1 MSLGCKEDYENIGRS
16 RMHGFAYSPPTA
28 DQAKAEL
35 FGRDLKHTICDQ
47 VSSRNNTMKTL
58 NYMRRSLYTACAS
71 AALLFASS
79 AAAQNVGI
87 GVSNPQSKLSVNGTT
102 SSGGLAI
109 GDSTYTSTAGMVSP
123 TNGAIIQGFACI
135 GTTKPRGRLTVVNDN
150 GKNGG
155 QNAELSLVSYG
166 TSHATDF
173 ETYNARGT
181 EAAPTNLGNGDILG
195 GLFFNGYVNNTATV
209 GLSGVS
215 STYRGDGKTTLSD
228 MEFGVSGA
236 THMYIDP
243 LGNVGINTGV
253 TTPPLAPL
261 VVGGNPTTLT
271 ETNVTQSYFSFGA
284 VSNLIHSTGVNGTNT
299 ASAVFHDNVW
309 SSSIFVSYNGVVTAS
324 DARLKNVIGHS
335 DSAKDFETLKQIEI
349 TDYTMKD
356 VVKLGDAPCK
366 KVIAQQVEKV
376 YPTAV
381 KTIGYKGF
389 TFTPDIYEASS
400 SVKSDGQNAYTI
412 SLAKTHGLKEGE
424 TVRLITE
431 KNPELSVVAHVVND
445 TTFTVTTKEPL
456 GDKVFVYGKQCL
468 DLKSVDYDAIAMLN
482 VSATQELAKKVE
494 ALEAENDRLKAQQS
508 KLAARALS

>member
-1 MSLGCKEDYENIGRS
+1 MK
-16 RMHGFAYSPPTA
+16 T
-28 DQAKAEL
+28 
-35 FGRDLKHTICDQ
+35 HTIQ
-47 VSSRNNTMKTL
+47 FSRERL
-58 NYMRRSLYTACAS
+58 FTAFAS

-102 SSGGLAI
+102 SSGGMAI
-109 GDSTYTSTAGMVSP
+109 GDSTYTSTSGTVAPV
-123 TNGAIIQGFACI
+123 NGAMIQGFTCI
-135 GTTKPRGRLTVVNDN
+135 GTTKTRGRLTVVNDN

-155 QNAELSLVSYG
+155 QNPQLSLVSYG

-181 EAAPTNLGNGDILG
+181 EAAPTNLGTGDTLG
-195 GLFFNGYVNNTATV
+195 GLFCNGYVNNTPTV

-215 STYRGDGKTTLSD
+215 STYRGDGTTTLSD

-243 LGNVGINTGV
+243 KGNVGINTG
-253 TTPPLAPL
+253 TATPLAPL
-261 VVGGNPTTLT
+261 EVAGSTNVIQ
-271 ETNVTQSYFSFGA
+271 TNVTETYFSFGA
-284 VSNLIHSTGVNGTNT
+284 VSNLIHNTGVNGTNT

-309 SSSIFVSYNGVVTAS
+309 SSSIFVSYSGSVTGS

-335 DSAKDFETLKQIEI
+335 DSAKDLETLKKIEI

-356 VVKLGDAPCK
+356 VVKEGGAPSK

-381 KTIGYKGF
+381 KTIGYKGL
-389 TFTPDIYEASS
+389 TFTPDIYAVAS

-412 SLAKTHGLKEGE
+412 ILAKTHGLKEGE
-424 TVRLITE
+424 TIRLITE
-431 KNPELSVVAHVVND
+431 KNSELSVVAHVVND

-468 DLKSVDYDAIAMLN
+468 DLKGVDYDAIAMLN
-482 VSATQELAKKVE
+482 VSATQELAKKSAVQE
-494 ALEAENDRLKAQQS
+494 AKITEQDARIKALEAENAKLTAIVAKVERLEHAVNGLQTKTAPHPV
-508 KLAARALS
+508 ALNQ

>member
-1 MSLGCKEDYENIGRS
+1 
-16 RMHGFAYSPPTA
+16 
-28 DQAKAEL
+28 
-35 FGRDLKHTICDQ
+35 
-47 VSSRNNTMKTL
+47 
-58 NYMRRSLYTACAS
+58 
-71 AALLFASS
+71 
-79 AAAQNVGI
+79 
-87 GVSNPQSKLSVNGTT
+87 
-102 SSGGLAI
+102 
-109 GDSTYTSTAGMVSP
+109 
-123 TNGAIIQGFACI
+123 
-135 GTTKPRGRLTVVNDN
+135 
-150 GKNGG
+150 
-155 QNAELSLVSYG
+155 
-166 TSHATDF
+166 
-173 ETYNARGT
+173 
-181 EAAPTNLGNGDILG
+181 
-195 GLFFNGYVNNTATV
+195 
-209 GLSGVS
+209 
-215 STYRGDGKTTLSD
+215 
-228 MEFGVSGA
+228 
-236 THMYIDP
+236 
-243 LGNVGINTGV
+243 
-253 TTPPLAPL
+253 
-261 VVGGNPTTLT
+261 VGGNPTTLT

-468 DLKSVDYDAIAMLN
+468 DLKSVDYDAITMLN

>member
-1 MSLGCKEDYENIGRS
+1 V
-16 RMHGFAYSPPTA
+16 H
-28 DQAKAEL
+28 
-35 FGRDLKHTICDQ
+35 
-47 VSSRNNTMKTL
+47 
-58 NYMRRSLYTACAS
+58 
-71 AALLFASS
+71 
-79 AAAQNVGI
+79 AQNVGV
-87 GVSNPQSKLSVNGTT
+87 GVSNPQSKLSVDGTT

-109 GDSTYTSTAGMVSP
+109 GDSTYTSTAGAVSP
-123 TNGAIIQGFACI
+123 TNGAMIQGFTCI

-155 QNAELSLVSYG
+155 QVAELSLVSYG
-166 TSHATDF
+166 TSHVTDF

-181 EAAPTNLGNGDILG
+181 EAAPTNLNTGDTLG
-195 GLFFNGYVNNTATV
+195 GLFYNGYVNNTPTV

-215 STYRGDGKTTLSD
+215 STYRGDGTTTLSD
-228 MEFGVSGA
+228 LEFGVSGA

-243 LGNVGINTGV
+243 KGNVGINTG
-253 TTPPLAPL
+253 TATPLAPL
-261 VVGGNPTTLT
+261 EVTGSTNVI
-271 ETNVTQSYFSFGA
+271 ETNVTQTYFSFGA

-309 SSSIFVSYNGVVTAS
+309 SSSIFVSYSGSVTAS

-335 DSAKDFETLKQIEI
+335 DSAKDLETLKKIEI

-356 VVKLGDAPCK
+356 VVKEGDAPSK

-381 KTIGYKGF
+381 KTIGYKGL
-389 TFTPDIYEASS
+389 TFTPDIYAVAS

-412 SLAKTHGLKEGE
+412 ILAKTHGLKEGE
-424 TVRLITE
+424 TIRLITE
-431 KNPELSVVAHVVND
+431 KNSELSVVAHVVND

-468 DLKSVDYDAIAMLN
+468 DLKGVDYDAIAMLN
-482 VSATQELAKKVE
+482 VSATQELAKKSAVQE
-494 ALEAENDRLKAQQS
+494 AKITEQDARIKALEAENAKLTAIVAKVERLEHAVNGLQTKTAPHPV
-508 KLAARALS
+508 ALNQ